1 MAQANWQSDQPTNLN
16 YLSPVNFDL
25 LINKLPKTKYFCVG
39 ATLPGINFSEAQHN
53 TTLAIESYLPGDKIT
68 FDPLTVNFVVDE
80 DMKNYQEIFN
90 WIMQLGPG
98 HDTDDFRE
106 LVGSVKQSTGIYDNR
121 SGDMTEMYS
130 DATLVI
136 NTSANNP
143 NMYFSFEDCFPTS
156 LGSIEFATDQSE
168 VEYSVC
174 DLTLRYTLFKVRTTS

>member
-68 FDPLTVNFVVDE
+68 FDPLVVRFAVDE
-80 DMKNYQEIFN
+80 DMVNYQEVYN

-98 HDTDDFRE
+98 IATDDFKD
-106 LVGSVKQSTGIYDNR
+106 LVGSTKSTTGFDNR
-121 SGDMTEMYS
+121 TGDYKEMYS
-130 DATLVI
+130 DATLLV
-136 NTSANNP
+136 NTSSNNANVE
-143 NMYFSFEDCFPTS
+143 FQFIDCFPTS
-156 LGSIEFATDQSE
+156 LGAIEFATDAPE
-168 VEYSVC
+168 VEYAIA
-174 DLTLRYTLFKVRTTS
+174 DMTLRYTYFKIKVSS